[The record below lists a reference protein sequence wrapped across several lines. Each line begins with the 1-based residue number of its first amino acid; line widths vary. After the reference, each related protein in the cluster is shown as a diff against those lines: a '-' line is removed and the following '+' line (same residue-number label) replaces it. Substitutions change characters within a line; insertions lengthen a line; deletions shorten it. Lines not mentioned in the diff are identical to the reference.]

1 MGRSLR
7 FLALVGAVLM
17 VVAACGSTSSGPA
30 AKQVKVGLVTDV
42 GGLNDK
48 SFNHLAYVGLQR
60 AIADFNVKGD
70 VTESKTGDDY
80 VPNLTNF
87 ASKNYDLV
95 IGVGFLMQEAVGK
108 VSGSFPNVHFAII
121 DGAGTDASGKDL
133 QHANVVSLF
142 FKEQDAG
149 AMVGVI
155 AGMLEKNKKTP
166 ADTGVISA
174 VGGVSIPPV
183 NHYIAGYKWAATM
196 EDPGIKVLVGYSND
210 FTDPAKCKS
219 VAQSQIGAKS
229 SILFQVAGGCGLGVL
244 QAAGQAKVYSIGVDA
259 DQKDAD
265 TSVIASALKKVDQAT
280 YTAIKNVVNNQFKS
294 GALLTGSRRP
304 SRRAPCSRRRT
315 FPHSEGIGGGRRGCS
330 SPISSVGNSRPLHA
344 RPCHAPRVCCLR
356 VRGGRD
362 RGHGHRWQ
370 SDRRVPGPAVRRP
383 RPRMHPGREF
393 RPPDRQYDRVRDP
406 ADHRRRRGCP
416 AVPRRAIQ
424 HRR

>member
-1 MGRSLR
+1 MGRSTLR
-7 FLALVGAVLM
+7 FLALVGAILM
-17 VVAACGSTSSGPA
+17 IVAACGSTSSGPA

-95 IGVGFLMQEAVGK
+95 IGVGFLMQQAVGT
-108 VSGSFPNVHFAII
+108 VSGQFPNVHFAII

-133 QHANVVSLF
+133 AHTNVVSLF
-142 FKEQDAG
+142 FREQDAG

-155 AGMLEKNKKTP
+155 AGMLEKNKKSP

-244 QAAGQAKVYSIGVDA
+244 QAASQAKVYSIGVDA

-294 GALLTGSRRP
+294 GAL
-304 SRRAPCSRRRT
+304 T
-315 FPHSEGIGGGRRGCS
+315 FSIVNDGAGYSLDNIQLS
-330 SPISSVGNSRPLHA
+330 SDIQAEL
-344 RPCHAPRVCCLR
+344 
-356 VRGGRD
+356 
-362 RGHGHRWQ
+362 
-370 SDRRVPGPAVRRP
+370 
-383 RPRMHPGREF
+383 
-393 RPPDRQYDRVRDP
+393 DRVQAAIKAGTMTPP
-406 ADHRRRRGCP
+406 ADIP
-416 AVPRRAIQ
+416 A
-424 HRR
+424 